1 MGGGPPDLRFRVIS
15 SWSYLPGTYED
26 KEQVPNFPG
35 PGSTAPVLAIC
46 WKWNIPALSE
56 PSVEGAGASA
66 LVTPRVTVVWQGV
79 LACVF
84 LFL

>member
-1 MGGGPPDLRFRVIS
+1 MVGGEPADLRFKVI
-15 SWSYLPGTYED
+15 SWSYRPGTYED
-26 KEQVPNFPG
+26 KEQVSNCPG

-46 WKWNIPALSE
+46 CKWNIPALSE